1 MVVQA
6 YEFPDLTFS
15 RLQDAVADVMVARD
29 LVADIFLEEFE
40 RGVFSHVLRIRVGN
54 LLDARERLDVAVQAY
69 CEIDGSR
76 LRPVISHR

>member
-1 MVVQA
+1 MVKA

-54 LLDARERLDVAVQAY
+54 LLDARERLDVAVEAY
-69 CEIDGSR
+69 CEMDSAR
-76 LRPVISHR
+76 SRPVIAPR